1 MSVPGRRSQPV
12 DATLYLEGEMECG
25 LMAHRFHRG
34 FTAAEKTELWDR
46 WKRGESLKAIG
57 RAFGKQSSSIYFLV
71 APHGGI
77 RPAERRRS
85 RLALTLAE
93 REVISRGVTAH
104 RSARSIAKLLGRSPS
119 TVSREMSRNGGCDR
133 YRATVADENA
143 WARSRRPKC
152 CKLATNLRLRQAV
165 ARKLRLDWSPE
176 QIAGWL
182 KRTHPEDEY
191 NQVSHETIYRSLF
204 VQARGVLKKEL
215 LSHLRSK
222 RSMRRSKPV
231 DPNGDRRGHM
241 KDAVSIRQ
249 RPAAVEDRADPDHWE
264 GELLS
269 GPNNTYIATL
279 VERHTRYVMLAKV
292 AGKDTRT
299 VVTALIKQAKKLPKE
314 LYKSLTWDRARNLRI
329 IVALRWRPKSTSI
342 FAIRKA
348 RGNAGRT
355 RIPIGLLRQYFPKG
369 TDLSVHSQAHLN
381 KVAHQLNE
389 RPRETLQFE
398 TPAERFNACVASTD

>member
-1 MSVPGRRSQPV
+1 MG
-12 DATLYLEGEMECG
+12 
-25 LMAHRFHRG
+25 HKFHRG

-71 APHGGI
+71 APHGGF

-104 RSARSIAKLLGRSPS
+104 QSARSIARLLGRSPS

-152 CKLATNLRLRQAV
+152 CKLAINSRLRQAV

-215 LSHLRSK
+215 LRHLRSK
-222 RSMRRSKPV
+222 RSMRRSRPV
-231 DPNGDRRGHM
+231 DPTGDRRGHI
-241 KDAVSIRQ
+241 KDIVSIRQ
-249 RPAAVEDRADPDHWE
+249 RPAAVEDRAVPGHC
-264 GELLS
+264 
-269 GPNNTYIATL
+269 PYT
-279 VERHTRYVMLAKV
+279 
-292 AGKDTRT
+292 
-299 VVTALIKQAKKLPKE
+299 
-314 LYKSLTWDRARNLRI
+314 
-329 IVALRWRPKSTSI
+329 
-342 FAIRKA
+342 
-348 RGNAGRT
+348 
-355 RIPIGLLRQYFPKG
+355 
-369 TDLSVHSQAHLN
+369 
-381 KVAHQLNE
+381 
-389 RPRETLQFE
+389 
-398 TPAERFNACVASTD
+398 C